1 MLDYLPSG
9 GKLRAFRR
17 VVLSDGVLTLA
28 DAKSIALGHIISEGI
43 SYGDGQSV
51 YYRSGE
57 VARLEADGPIKAGE
71 DVFATDEGR
80 VSAKGKVLEGKA
92 TTAAVKAGDVIEV
105 AWNMPSEAETARDAT

>member
-17 VVLSDGVLTLA
+17 VVLVDGVLELA
-28 DAKSIALGHIISEGI
+28 DSKSIALGHIISDGI

-57 VARLEADGPIKAGE
+57 VARVESDGPVKAGS
-71 DVFATDEGR
+71 DVYAADDGR

-105 AWNMPSEAETARDAT
+105 AWNMPSEVETARDAT

>member
-17 VVLSDGVLTLA
+17 VVLVDGVLELA
-28 DAKSIALGHIISEGI
+28 DSKSIALGHIISEGI

-57 VARLEADGPIKAGE
+57 VARLETDGPIKAGA
-71 DVFATDEGR
+71 DVFASDEGR
-80 VSAKGKVLEGKA
+80 VSAKGKMLEGKA
-92 TTAAVKAGDVIEV
+92 TTAAKQSGDVIKV
-105 AWNMPSEAETARDAT
+105 AWNMPSEADAAKDAT